1 VTNDSK
7 SFIGLLNVKENDSVW
22 RYLMLYL
29 GCILWIPMNIVHRNL
44 QYVLNAVY
52 IVDKHVL
59 YITDADTM
67 CKHNKS
73 PQFST

>member
-1 VTNDSK
+1 
-7 SFIGLLNVKENDSVW
+7 
-22 RYLMLYL
+22 MLYL